1 MRMKTLTGLV
11 MALAAPLAAAHEG
24 HGLALPHWH
33 ATDALGFV
41 VFGLVV
47 AAALWASRRK

>member
-1 MRMKTLTGLV
+1 MKFSLGWSI
-11 MALAAPLAAAHEG
+11 ASFAPLALAHER
-24 HGLALPHWH
+24 HGLAPPHWH

-41 VFGLVV
+41 VLGAVV

>member
-1 MRMKTLTGLV
+1 MKTLTGLV
-11 MALAAPLAAAHEG
+11 MALAAPLALAHEG
-24 HGLALPHWH
+24 HGLTLPHWH

-41 VFGLVV
+41 VLGLVV